1 MQVATRL
8 RKAILQAAISGQLT
22 EQRAADGDA
31 RDLLAAIRREKARR
45 VRAGELKKER
55 PLPPVDE
62 AEVPFALPENWCWA
76 RLGDIS
82 LKLHYGFTASAAPHG
97 NAKLL
102 RITDIQ
108 NNRVMWPNVP
118 FCTVTEKGLTD
129 YGLHNRDIVIART
142 GGTIGK
148 SYIVRNLDETS
159 VFASYL
165 IRVIPSELV
174 SEEYLKIFMESPL
187 YWQQLEDK
195 SQGTGQPNVNGK
207 ALSNLILPLPTISE
221 QHRIVEFVH
230 GITSEIEKLE
240 HDEQKLA
247 VLESEFPERM
257 RAALLQAAMCGEL
270 TKRAVGDGDAR
281 DLLADIQ
288 REKTRLVKEKKL
300 KKEKP
305 LPPVTAEEVPFDIP
319 ENWCWVRIGM
329 IGEVVG
335 GGTPKTGEPE
345 NWSPATI
352 PWLTPA
358 DMAGIKGRMVSHG
371 ARNISEAGLA
381 HSSARLMPAG
391 TVLFSSRAPIGYIG
405 IAENELATNQGF
417 KSVVPFHAGMS
428 EYLYYCLMA
437 RTKYIQGIASGTTFL
452 EVSGTAV
459 KNVPIPLPPLAE
471 QRRIVARLEEL
482 LPLCGELGER
492 G

>member
-62 AEVPFALPENWCWA
+62 AEVSFALPENWCWA
-76 RLGDIS
+76 RLGNICLSIADGDHQAPPKVQKGVPFLVISNVSSGNISFMGCRHVPQKYYDNIAYNRRPEYGDTLFTVTGSYGIVVPVETHEPFCFQRHIALLKTCELDTEYLRFMLNSPLVKMQCDHVVTGTAQKTLALSS
-82 LKLHYGFTASAAPHG
+82 LKSLVVPIPPFEEQQ
-97 NAKLL
+97 
-102 RITDIQ
+102 RI
-108 NNRVMWPNVP
+108 V
-118 FCTVTEKGLTD
+118 
-129 YGLHNRDIVIART
+129 
-142 GGTIGK
+142 
-148 SYIVRNLDETS
+148 
-159 VFASYL
+159 
-165 IRVIPSELV
+165 
-174 SEEYLKIFMESPL
+174 
-187 YWQQLEDK
+187 QQLTQMHGELSQLEED
-195 SQGTGQPNVNGK
+195 
-207 ALSNLILPLPTISE
+207 E
-221 QHRIVEFVH
+221 R
-230 GITSEIEKLE
+230 KLTT
-240 HDEQKLA
+240 
-247 VLESEFPERM
+247 LETMFSGRM

>member
-174 SEEYLKIFMESPL
+174 SEEY
-187 YWQQLEDK
+187 WDCQ
-195 SQGTGQPNVNGK
+195 
-207 ALSNLILPLPTISE
+207 
-221 QHRIVEFVH
+221 
-230 GITSEIEKLE
+230 
-240 HDEQKLA
+240 
-247 VLESEFPERM
+247 
-257 RAALLQAAMCGEL
+257 
-270 TKRAVGDGDAR
+270 
-281 DLLADIQ
+281 
-288 REKTRLVKEKKL
+288 
-300 KKEKP
+300 
-305 LPPVTAEEVPFDIP
+305 
-319 ENWCWVRIGM
+319 
-329 IGEVVG
+329 
-335 GGTPKTGEPE
+335 
-345 NWSPATI
+345 
-352 PWLTPA
+352 
-358 DMAGIKGRMVSHG
+358 
-371 ARNISEAGLA
+371 
-381 HSSARLMPAG
+381 
-391 TVLFSSRAPIGYIG
+391 
-405 IAENELATNQGF
+405 
-417 KSVVPFHAGMS
+417 
-428 EYLYYCLMA
+428 
-437 RTKYIQGIASGTTFL
+437 
-452 EVSGTAV
+452 
-459 KNVPIPLPPLAE
+459 
-471 QRRIVARLEEL
+471 
-482 LPLCGELGER
+482 
-492 G
+492 